1 MREQAGFRIGPFEL
15 MDLTGLDVSHAVM
28 ESIYYQF
35 YEEDRF
41 RPSAMAAIRSAG
53 GLYGRKTG
61 EGFYRYENG
70 QKESIAEPEVPADQ
84 PDLKVW
90 VAPFRSEEHT
100 SELQSRGQL

>member
-1 MREQAGFRIGPFEL
+1 MQRFEL

-53 GLYGRKTG
+53 GIYGRKIG
-61 EGFYRYENG
+61 EGFYHYENG

-90 VAPFRSEEHT
+90 VAPFHKICYARALECVQAFGAGVVE
-100 SELQSRGQL
+100 